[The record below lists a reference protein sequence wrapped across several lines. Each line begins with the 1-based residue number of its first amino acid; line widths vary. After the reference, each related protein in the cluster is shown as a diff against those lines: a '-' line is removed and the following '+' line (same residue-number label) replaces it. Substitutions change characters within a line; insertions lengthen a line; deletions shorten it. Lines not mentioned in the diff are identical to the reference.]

1 MKKVH
6 VSTIPG
12 LKSRIDLITIFTLA
26 GLVLQAVNIFRG
38 GIRLLTVVLY
48 LVSLG
53 INLLLVCNLYG
64 VLKRERTYKA
74 LGVISTTL
82 KVVFIGVCVFM
93 GIFLLLGL
101 FCVIIFI
108 IGRAETVML
117 LISIAFLPVGTTS
130 IIIIAK
136 FYRYTSKVASQL
148 RNNEYDGSKKPETWA
163 LINAVSILVLMI
175 IEFVLAYIAPR
186 LIASLPSN
194 GGETMTTM
202 LMEMIPNEGSRSLLS
217 SLMSVALSLLQCA
230 SCYAVYLLLKT
241 VRLNM
246 PVPKK

>member
-1 MKKVH
+1 MKKAH

-12 LKSRIDLITIFTLA
+12 LKSRIDLITVFTLA
-26 GLVLQAVNIFRG
+26 CLTLQAVNIFRG
-38 GIRLLTVVLY
+38 EIRLLTVVFY

-64 VLKRERTYKA
+64 VLKRERTYNA

-93 GIFLLLGL
+93 GLFLLLGL

-117 LISIAFLPVGTTS
+117 LISIAFLPFGTTL
-130 IIIIAK
+130 IIIHAK

-148 RNNEYDGSKKPETWA
+148 RYNEYDGSKKPETWA

-175 IEFVLAYIAPR
+175 IACLAKGQ
-186 LIASLPSN
+186 S
-194 GGETMTTM
+194 
-202 LMEMIPNEGSRSLLS
+202 
-217 SLMSVALSLLQCA
+217 
-230 SCYAVYLLLKT
+230 
-241 VRLNM
+241 
-246 PVPKK
+246 

>member
-38 GIRLLTVVLY
+38 GIRLLTVVFY

-64 VLKRERTYKA
+64 VLKRERTYNA

-117 LISIAFLPVGTTS
+117 LISIAFLPVGTAL
-130 IIIIAK
+130 IIMHAK
-136 FYRYTSKVASQL
+136 FYRHTSKVASQL

-186 LIASLPSN
+186 LIASLLSN

-202 LMEMIPNEGSRSLLS
+202 LMEMIPTEGSRSLLS

>member
-38 GIRLLTVVLY
+38 GIRLLTVVFY

-53 INLLLVCNLYG
+53 INLLLVYNLYG

-117 LISIAFLPVGTTS
+117 LISIAFLPVGTTL
-130 IIIIAK
+130 IIIHAK

-148 RNNEYDGSKKPETWA
+148 RYNEYDGSKKPETWA

-186 LIASLPSN
+186 LIASLLSN

-217 SLMSVALSLLQCA
+217 SLISVALSLLQCA